1 MRRLVPALIFGVS
14 LLSAAGLAFA
24 QNHSNQSWSLGGFG
38 NVVYPGMGHAPTA
51 TPPVGQFRN
60 SGYGNPGYSRGFA
73 NPGQAA
79 HPQHGG
85 TVIVPY
91 PVYYGGYYGYD
102 PSAGYQSGYA
112 PGYGPGNG
120 APYPDDGSQSG
131 PGLPSVVINQSF
143 VPPQANPQ
151 VRDYTGDQPPPQQ
164 DQSGLKLYQ
173 APPSH
178 PYADAAAAQR
188 AAASDQPTIYLIALR
203 DHTIVQALGYWMEG
217 STLHYVSAEH
227 TLNQLSIDLVDRD
240 LSQRLN
246 DERGLDFRLPQAR

>member
-1 MRRLVPALIFGVS
+1 MRRLIPTLFFVS
-14 LLSAAGLAFA
+14 ISLAATSGLALG
-24 QNHSNQSWSLGGFG
+24 QGHGGGTWSLGGFG
-38 NVVYPGMGHAPTA
+38 SVLYPGTGHAPTA
-51 TPPVGQFRN
+51 TPPIGQFR
-60 SGYGNPGYSRGFA
+60 GNGYSRGFV
-73 NPGQAA
+73 NPGVAA
-79 HPQHGG
+79 HPQHGAA
-85 TVIVPY
+85 VIVPY

-102 PSAGYQSGYA
+102 PSATGYANGYPPGYASGPA
-112 PGYGPGNG
+112 PGYG
-120 APYPDDGSQSG
+120 DDGSQAG
-131 PGLPSVVINQSF
+131 PGLPSVVINQNF

-151 VRDYTGDQPPPQQ
+151 VREYTGDQQTTQPQ

-188 AAASDQPTIYLIALR
+188 AASSDQPTIYLIALR

-246 DERGLDFRLPQAR
+246 DERGLDFRLPQPR

>member
-1 MRRLVPALIFGVS
+1 MRRLVPLFLALSLTGAAFGQ
-14 LLSAAGLAFA
+14 G
-24 QNHSNQSWSLGGFG
+24 HPGGSWSLGGFG
-38 NVVYPGMGHAPTA
+38 NVVYPGMGHAPGA
-51 TPPVGQFRN
+51 TPPVGQFG
-60 SGYGNPGYSRGFA
+60 SWPAGYSRSFA
-73 NPGQAA
+73 NPGRAS
-79 HPQHGG
+79 HPNHGA

-102 PSAGYQSGYA
+102 PSVAGYANGA
-112 PGYGPGNG
+112 PGYTPG
-120 APYPDDGSQSG
+120 YTDDGSQAAG
-131 PGLPSVVINQSF
+131 PGLPSVVINQNF

-151 VRDYTGDQPPPQQ
+151 VREYNGDQQPQQ

-178 PYADAAAAQR
+178 PYADAAGQR
-188 AAASDQPTIYLIALR
+188 AAAGDQPTIYLIALR

-217 STLHYVSAEH
+217 STVHYVSAEH

-246 DERGLDFRLPQAR
+246 DERGLDFRLPQPR